1 MLLIEIFPQ
10 QKRALAFQF
19 LLAEFLKLLSGVQS
33 VVLVIHAS
41 IFTLKDMTC
50 LF

>member
-1 MLLIEIFPQ
+1 MLLIETFQQ

-19 LLAEFLKLLSGVQS
+19 LLAEFLKLLSVVHS

-41 IFTLKDMTC
+41 VFALKDMAC